1 MVSPFLPPSHYSVT
15 SFLSLRTL
23 ISAHLF
29 TTPQLNM
36 KKFLGKHK
44 DGDNDQLAELSSR
57 ESYSRS
63 PCSENNS
70 LNDLKPIFNLGQSG
84 HFTNDLTLN
93 LNPCITNEASLFTD
107 NSTRPGKSLFSSEF
121 SGSTKQS
128 SFGSVP
134 STRHKR
140 NNIRDSD
147 YGQRLEILE
156 ITEDIREDLNQN
168 PQELLADRLHT
179 LWQDMSFVLSQHRT
193 SIINLSTA
201 TVNVID
207 RLKDFISF
215 VDGLSTTKAWSFSA
229 YNNEN
234 VSKILKMFLHL
245 YDNLLQDAAFIK
257 LKLMLCKAF
266 NDFNTSLKSLS
277 RAFSGQTP
285 GTILK
290 PHNFAIGINDG
301 KSLANQETI
310 GRIIDKIAKSCMGL
324 NEQNGSFIAPIARG
338 ISKDMNV
345 LCLYF
350 GYPTITDNH
359 HRIIH
364 SIQELYE
371 DIHVIVAKN
380 RIEVASLTATPT
392 SSQQPFQAEPRSF
405 VNKFKLPFRVPTD
418 STKPPM
424 SLSIS
429 VETSAR
435 ISGTMGGF
443 IYPKIDVS
451 KQPHLSSYANL
462 KYAVSCGHVCLDK
475 REDSAEYPY
484 ISSPLSVVIGL
495 YKSALL
501 REFQKASN
509 SRDGNLESKTA
520 YGNILLQLDEIFPPK
535 KVKVYDSKTMKEQ
548 VEIKNFPKHRF
559 GQIIWGERTLI
570 QASNSKDGKEMTDK
584 RLSDLA
590 IIKVNKILQCDQ
602 NYLGDDIPFTEYDPS
617 LMFENL
623 YVREVVNLDRYAKEL
638 PLKTV
643 TEVDS
648 VISSP
653 SQNEGESGTNG
664 LPVFKYGSTTKFTKG
679 NLNGIKL
686 VYWLDGAIQ
695 SSEFVV
701 NSIENTTAFAA
712 GGDSGSWI
720 LSKLEDVKG
729 VPGTKGLGV
738 VGMLH
743 SHDGENRQFGLFTPM
758 TEILDRL
765 EQVTN
770 IKWGVV
776 GVQEKSAE
784 PISAELSEESD
795 FLSDSEGSTYESGV
809 EEQDLASDIE

>member
-1 MVSPFLPPSHYSVT
+1 
-15 SFLSLRTL
+15 
-23 ISAHLF
+23 
-29 TTPQLNM
+29 M
-36 KKFLGKHK
+36 KKFLGKTK
-44 DGDNDQLAELSSR
+44 DGDNDQVAELSSR
-57 ESYSRS
+57 ESYGRNVLSGS
-63 PCSENNS
+63 PASETNS
-70 LNDLKPIFNLGQSG
+70 LNDLQPIFNLGKKG

-93 LNPCITNEASLFTD
+93 LNPCITSDVCLFTD

-134 STRHKR
+134 SNRHKR

-156 ITEDIREDLNQN
+156 ITEDVREDFNQN

-179 LWQDMSFVLSQHRT
+179 LWQDMSYVLSQHRT

-207 RLKDFISF
+207 RLKDFVSF
-215 VDGLSTTKAWSFSA
+215 VDGLTTTEPWSFSS
-229 YNNEN
+229 YNNDD
-234 VSKILKMFLHL
+234 VSKILKIFLHL
-245 YDNLLQDAAFIK
+245 YDNLLQDEAFIK

-266 NDFNTSLKSLS
+266 NDFSTSLKSLS
-277 RAFSGQTP
+277 RAFSGQSA
-285 GTILK
+285 GTMLK
-290 PHNFAIGINDG
+290 PHNFAIGVNDG
-301 KSLANQETI
+301 KALANQDTI
-310 GRIIDKIAKSCMGL
+310 SRIIDKIAKSCMGL

-371 DIHVIVAKN
+371 DIHVIVSKN
-380 RIEVASLTATPT
+380 KIEVASLAATPT
-392 SSQQPFQAEPRSF
+392 SSQQAFLAEPRSF
-405 VNKFKLPFRVPTD
+405 LNKFKLPFRVPTD

-435 ISGTMGGF
+435 VSGTMGGF
-443 IYPKIDVS
+443 IYPKIDIS
-451 KQPHLSSYANL
+451 KQPQLSSYANL

-501 REFQKASN
+501 REYQKAST
-509 SRDGNLESKTA
+509 SRGGDLESKIA
-520 YGNILLQLDEIFPPK
+520 YGNILLQLDEFFPPK
-535 KVKVYDSKTMKEQ
+535 KVKVYDSKTLKEQ
-548 VEIKNFPKHRF
+548 VETKNFPKHRF

-570 QASNSKDGKEMTDK
+570 QASNLKDGKEMTDK

-590 IIKVNKILQCDQ
+590 IIKVNKILKCDQ

-623 YVREVVNLDRYAKEL
+623 YVREVVNLVRHAKEL
-638 PLKTV
+638 SLKTV

-648 VISSP
+648 VLSS
-653 SQNEGESGTNG
+653 SSQQNEGRTNTNG

-729 VPGTKGLGV
+729 VPGVKGLGV

-758 TEILDRL
+758 TEILERL

-770 IKWGVV
+770 IQWGVV
-776 GVQEKSAE
+776 GVQEKSDE
-784 PISAELSEESD
+784 TISIEVSEESD
-795 FLSDSEGSTYESGV
+795 CLSDSDGSAYESGV
-809 EEQDLASDIE
+809 EEQSLSSDVE